1 MAEIKTKQH
10 DGDVRE
16 FIHSFTDNVQKRADS
31 FALIEMMEEV
41 TGHPPK
47 MWGPSIIGFGAYHY
61 KSDRSAQEG
70 DWPLLGFSPRKAAIS
85 LYVYSGG
92 AAQDEMLTRLG
103 KFKMGAACIYVKKL
117 SDITTDVLHELMVSS
132 LSFLRKKYG

>member
-16 FIHSFTDNVQKRADS
+16 FIFAFTDNAQKGADS
-31 FALIEMMEEV
+31 LALLEMMEKV

-117 SDITTDVLHELMVSS
+117 SDINTDVLHELMVSS